1 MYDQVKKTKYGYY
14 ELINKPSPEELSEYY
29 TKKYFQETKGAY
41 QKEYSDSEI
50 KFIKNRI
57 KRKFVIIN
65 DIISPG
71 HRKKFLDI
79 GCGEGWSLS
88 FFHSQGWEVKGLDFS
103 TFGCQS
109 KNPDMVQFIEDG
121 NVFDNIRKLAD
132 STETYD
138 VILLDNVLEHV
149 YDPEE
154 LIHILPNN
162 LNHNGILCIEV
173 PNDFSV
179 LQQYLYNQQKID
191 NAFWVAI
198 PDHISYFNANGLKK
212 LMSAYGWELFHLNTD
227 YPLDLNLLNPDSNYV
242 MDKGKGKNVHLA
254 RVDIENLLDDIN
266 SELAIKLLS
275 VYAEM
280 GLGRNIIG
288 FFKRAYK

>member
-14 ELINKPSPEELSEYY
+14 ELIVKPSPEKLSEYY
-29 TKKYFQETKGAY
+29 SKKYFQESKGAY

-50 KFIKNRI
+50 KFIENRI
-57 KRKFVIIN
+57 KRKYNIIN
-65 DIISPG
+65 DNLSLN
-71 HRKKFLDI
+71 HQMKFLDI

-103 TFGCQS
+103 TFACQS
-109 KNPDMVQFIEDG
+109 NNPDMVQFIEDG
-121 NVFDNIRKLAD
+121 NVFDNIRKLAE
-132 STETYD
+132 STEKYD

-162 LNHNGILCIEV
+162 LNYNGIICIEV

-191 NAFWVAI
+191 KAFWVAI
-198 PDHISYFNANGLKK
+198 PDHISYFNTNGLKN
-212 LMSAYGWELFHLNTD
+212 LMSAYGWELYHLNTD

-242 MDKGKGKNVHLA
+242 MDKGKGRNVHLA

-266 SELAIKLLS
+266 SDLAIKLLS

-288 FFKRAYK
+288 FFKRANK

>member
-14 ELINKPSPEELSEYY
+14 ELKEKPSPEELSEYY

-41 QKEYSDSEI
+41 QKAYSDSEI
-50 KFIKNRI
+50 KFINNRI
-57 KRKFVIIN
+57 KRKYIIIN
-65 DIISPG
+65 DKISSDHP
-71 HRKKFLDI
+71 KKFLDI

-88 FFHSQGWEVKGLDFS
+88 YFHSQGWEVKGLDFS
-103 TFGCQS
+103 TYGCQS
-109 KNPDMVQFIEDG
+109 NNPEMVRFVQDG
-121 NVFDNIRKLAD
+121 NVFDNIKKLAD
-132 STETYD
+132 SSEKYD

-154 LIHILPNN
+154 LIHILPNY
-162 LNHNGILCIEV
+162 LNKNGILCIEV

-179 LQQYLYNQQKID
+179 LQQYLYNQHMID
-191 NAFWVAI
+191 KAFWVAI
-198 PDHISYFNANGLKK
+198 PDHISYFNVNGLNN
-212 LMSAYGWELFHLNTD
+212 LMEAHGWQLFHLNTD
-227 YPLDLNLLNPDSNYV
+227 YPLDLNLLNQDSNYV
-242 MDKGKGKNVHLA
+242 MDKEKGRNVHLA

-288 FFKRAYK
+288 FFKRLEK